1 MRSWTRTEYAILVQ
15 PRDHT
20 VEAAPAAATHPVP
33 IAEAPSDAETPAEG
47 FRPVEVDWLLGQP
60 MTSKCR
66 RYVMVSPGLIVKVL
80 GDTST
85 VPPHAGLWA
94 PWRDETAARRGWRG
108 ALTSRDDDGEDDKTW
123 PAEAET
129 PQPGGR
135 RQHGPANGFRH
146 RRHREDAGVRGEER
160 SRMHPFR
167 LESQL
172 LYHQSPYIW
181 CMRRVGVCIP
191 CYTYSIGDGYC
202 DLYPRH
208 SGHTSAGR
216 SGPPRAAPLMCS
228 PSQTANDCTTL
239 WHHQN
244 PAQPPPL
251 QGAGEDSTIHA
262 THKTS

>member
-1 MRSWTRTEYAILVQ
+1 MAV
-15 PRDHT
+15 DHDHD
-20 VEAAPAAATHPVP
+20 PPVVVG
-33 IAEAPSDAETPAEG
+33 IHM
-47 FRPVEVDWLLGQP
+47 WLLRKP
-60 MTSKCR
+60 HA
-66 RYVMVSPGLIVKVL
+66 VAPGLSFVDRQRGHICLYIPTLVDPLVSIRWFVL
-80 GDTST
+80 ALGM
-85 VPPHAGLWA
+85 GLR
-94 PWRDETAARRGWRG
+94 RDEGGEKRRQ
-108 ALTSRDDDGEDDKTW
+108 RDDDGEDDETR

-135 RQHGPANGFRH
+135 PQHGPANGFRY
-146 RRHREDAGVRGEER
+146 RRHRKDAGVRGEER

-181 CMRRVGVCIP
+181 CMRRVVVCIP

-216 SGPPRAAPLMCS
+216 SGPPRAAPLMCL

-262 THKTS
+262 IQKTS

>member
-1 MRSWTRTEYAILVQ
+1 M
-15 PRDHT
+15 
-20 VEAAPAAATHPVP
+20 
-33 IAEAPSDAETPAEG
+33 
-47 FRPVEVDWLLGQP
+47 WLLRKP
-60 MTSKCR
+60 HAAL
-66 RYVMVSPGLIVKVL
+66 GLSF
-80 GDTST
+80 DTST
-85 VPPHAGLWA
+85 VPLHSHLGPHSSVFGFVWALGMGLR
-94 PWRDETAARRGWRG
+94 PDEGGEKRRQ
-108 ALTSRDDDGEDDKTW
+108 RDDDGEDDETR
-123 PAEAET
+123 PAEAES

-135 RQHGPANGFRH
+135 RQHGSANGFKH
-146 RRHREDAGVRGEER
+146 RRHREDAGVRGEGR

-167 LESQL
+167 LESHL

-181 CMRRVGVCIP
+181 CMRRVVVCIP

>member
-1 MRSWTRTEYAILVQ
+1 MTGCFRQSQ
-15 PRDHT
+15 T
-20 VEAAPAAATHPVP
+20 VRL
-33 IAEAPSDAETPAEG
+33 G
-47 FRPVEVDWLLGQP
+47 FARLDRQG
-60 MTSKCR
+60 
-66 RYVMVSPGLIVKVL
+66 
-80 GDTST
+80 
-85 VPPHAGLWA
+85 
-94 PWRDETAARRGWRG
+94 ARRHLHRATPRR
-108 ALTSRDDDGEDDKTW
+108 ALGMVLRPDEGGEKRRQRDDDGEDDETR

-135 RQHGPANGFRH
+135 PQHGPANGFRH

-160 SRMHPFR
+160 SRMHPLR

-181 CMRRVGVCIP
+181 CMRRVVVSIP

-262 THKTS
+262 IQKTS